1 MGMLFAPFLVAALIA
16 IGAASVYVGRRLA
29 SRTSNQPMRIAL
41 FSVGSIGTGVLIAA
55 GLVALAVGIVLLAGS
70 S

>member
-1 MGMLFAPFLVAALIA
+1 MGMLFAPFLVVVLIA

-29 SRTSNQPMRIAL
+29 SRTSNQPMRMAL
-41 FSVGSIGTGVLIAA
+41 FSVGSFSTGALIVV
-55 GLVALAVGIVLLAGS
+55 GLVTLAVGIVLLAGS